1 MAQES
6 ISYQGAKEVGA
17 GAEEDR
23 PWDEPDKAGEGKG
36 KEAASEESDNESAAG
51 DFSPEL
57 DAGATGGEDVVDE
70 AEDRKVCVCLC
81 VCVCVRM
88 CVCVCVCERERER
101 ERVCVCACVRVCTYT
116 YLYRR

>member
-88 CVCVCVCERERER
+88 CVCVCV
-101 ERVCVCACVRVCTYT
+101 
-116 YLYRR
+116 